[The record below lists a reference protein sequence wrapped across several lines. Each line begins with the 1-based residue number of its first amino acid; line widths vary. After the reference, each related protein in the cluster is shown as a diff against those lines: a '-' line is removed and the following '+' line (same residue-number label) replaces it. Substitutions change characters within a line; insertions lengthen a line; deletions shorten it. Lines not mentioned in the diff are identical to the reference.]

1 MMFRLVPLA
10 LAVCLAIGCQAPD
23 AQAQGDTPAPGKI
36 AAPAPPAAPTSTS
49 TPAQIAKPAAKAAVG
64 TVAVQVVPQYETLY
78 SGDKVANL
86 LVRLMGNGDAAPRRA
101 PLDLALVIDRSGSM
115 SGDKIRD
122 VKTAALEFVNT
133 LQPED
138 TVTLISYSDDVQQH
152 TTRLPANAEGKD
164 ALRKALLGLR
174 SGGMTALGPAMMR
187 ALGTTE
193 AGKRDDLRMA
203 HVMLMSDGLANVGEK
218 NPVALGRR
226 AAAAFAA
233 GVSVT
238 TLGVGLDY
246 NEDLMTKLADQGGGR
261 YHFIKDSN
269 AIAGV
274 LDDEMKGLVATVA
287 RSMKISFR
295 LEDGTQVT
303 KVFGYASDKNDGVLT
318 SRVGALAA
326 GQTREVVVRLQM
338 PAMKAGQL
346 NLGSVSVAFNDVVA
360 DGAARRIDV
369 PIKWA
374 VTDDETAAKKS
385 ENTEVTVRVAELEA
399 ADTLE
404 LAARAADR
412 GDFNGA
418 NDSLQMAIDGLKKQ
432 ALATPSAKLSR
443 EIMDFEE
450 AQVELTQA
458 RSSAR
463 ARKGYTKKFK
473 ARAYKSRKK

>member
-1 MMFRLVPLA
+1 MFRSLTLA
-10 LAVCLAIGCQAPD
+10 LTLFLALGCQAPV
-23 AQAQGDTPAPGKI
+23 AQAQGDGSSPEEAAAPG
-36 AAPAPPAAPTSTS
+36 PVTQPAASGAPLK
-49 TPAQIAKPAAKAAVG
+49 IAKPAPKAPAGAVN
-64 TVAVQVVPQYETLY
+64 VEVLPQYETLY
-78 SGDKVANL
+78 SGDKMANL
-86 LVRLMGNGDAAPRRA
+86 LVRLKGTGDGVTRRA

-122 VKTAALEFVNT
+122 VKTAALDFVSS
-133 LQPED
+133 LRPED

-152 TTRLPANAEGKD
+152 TTRLPANAEGKE

-203 HVMLMSDGLANVGEK
+203 HVMLLSDGLANVGEK
-218 NPVALGRR
+218 NPAALGRR

-233 GVSVT
+233 GVSVS
-238 TLGVGLDY
+238 TLGVGVDY

-261 YHFIKDSN
+261 YHFIKDSTS
-269 AIAGV
+269 IAGV

-287 RSMKISFR
+287 RSLEITFR
-295 LEDGTQVT
+295 LNDGTQVS
-303 KVFGYASDKNDGVLT
+303 KVFGYATDKNDGIVT

-326 GQTREVVVRLQM
+326 DQTREVVIRLQM
-338 PAMKAGQL
+338 PAMKAGNIDL
-346 NLGSVSVAFNDVVA
+346 GNLSVAFKDVVA

-369 PIKWA
+369 PIKWTA
-374 VTDDETAAKKS
+374 TDDQAAAKKT
-385 ENTEVTVRVAELEA
+385 ERTEVTVRVAELEA

-412 GDFNGA
+412 GDFKAA
-418 NDSLQMAIDGLKKQ
+418 NSSLQMAIEGLKRQ
-432 ALATPSAKLSR
+432 AVATPSAKLSK
-443 EIMDFEE
+443 EILDFEAAQEELGE
-450 AQVELTQA
+450 AQ
-458 RSSAR
+458 SSAR

>member
-1 MMFRLVPLA
+1 MFRSLVLA
-10 LAVCLAIGCQAPD
+10 LTALLAFGCQAPV
-23 AQAQGDTPAPGKI
+23 AQAQEND
-36 AAPAPPAAPTSTS
+36 AAPTPAADTTAAAP
-49 TPAQIAKPAAKAAVG
+49 TPTKTALKIAKPAPKVPAGAVN
-64 TVAVQVVPQYETLY
+64 VEVIPQFETLY

-86 LVRLMGNGDAAPRRA
+86 LVRLKGTGDAVTRRA

-122 VKTAALEFVNT
+122 VKTAALEFVNA
-133 LQPED
+133 LSPED

-152 TTRLPANAEGKD
+152 TTRLPADDLGK
-164 ALRKALLGLR
+164 AGLRKALLGLR
-174 SGGMTALGPAMMR
+174 ASGMTALGPAMMR
-187 ALGTTE
+187 ALSTTE
-193 AGKRDDLRMA
+193 AGRRDDLRMA
-203 HVMLMSDGLANVGEK
+203 HVLLLSDGLANVGEK
-218 NPVALGRR
+218 NPMALGRR

-233 GVSVT
+233 GVSVS
-238 TLGVGLDY
+238 TLGVGVDY

-287 RSMKISFR
+287 RGMEISFR
-295 LEDGTQVT
+295 LADGTQVT
-303 KVFGYASDKNDGVLT
+303 KVFGYATGTQDGIVT

-326 GQTREVVVRLQM
+326 QQTREVVVRLAL
-338 PAMKAGQL
+338 PAMKAGKIDLGQL
-346 NLGSVSVAFNDVVA
+346 SVAFKDVIA
-360 DGAARRIDV
+360 DGVARRIDV
-369 PIKWA
+369 PITLNT
-374 VTDDETAAKKS
+374 TDDKIAAQKS
-385 ENTEVTVRVAELEA
+385 EHTEVTVRVAELEA

-412 GDFNGA
+412 GDFNTA
-418 NDSLQMAIDGLKKQ
+418 NTSLQMAIDSLKRQ
-432 ALATPSAKLSR
+432 AIATPSATLSQ

-450 AQVELTQA
+450 AQVELSQA
-458 RSSAR
+458 RSSAQ